1 MVEYGWTPYMM
12 FSLPM
17 VAIVAGVLTVIRG

>member
-1 MVEYGWTPYMM
+1 MEYGWTPYMM
-12 FSLPM
+12 FSLAM